1 MNDNDKVKRILIVH
15 LYQPGSAATNRIIAY
30 ARSFYALGYKVTLFL
45 GSDGHLPLPELNG
58 VDVIGVSAPCHSLIL
73 PRMANRVRKSYDK
86 NSIILV
92 YGSPSLCL
100 FLCKNRYNIF
110 YECTEVPLYG
120 RSNSYFT
127 IVKEKFKILLA
138 KQASGMLVISK
149 ALKEYFCQKGVKKI
163 EVVNMFVDVARFDI
177 EVTKAEKPYVAYCG
191 TVSPFKD
198 GVDCLIMAF
207 AGFLKFHSNY
217 QLKIIGKFE
226 SDESEQGV
234 RNLAKELGILEHVDF
249 TGMVSPSEMPSLLK
263 GATML
268 ALARPNNRQAQF
280 GFPTKLGEYLAT
292 GNPVVVTDVGEISD
306 FLSDGENCRMAKP
319 GDVEDF
325 ADKMAWI
332 ADHSSEA
339 LTIGMKGKELTRSV
353 FSALEQ
359 SRKAL
364 DFMTANKKESC
375 PK

>member
-1 MNDNDKVKRILIVH
+1 MMNDKDKGKRILIVH

-30 ARSFYALGYKVTLFL
+30 ARSFYTLGYKVILFL
-45 GSDGHLPLPELNG
+45 GCDGHLSLPELDG
-58 VDVIGVSAPCHSLIL
+58 VDVKGVTAPCHSLIM
-73 PRMANRVRKSYDK
+73 PRMASKVRKSYTK

-100 FLCKNRYNIF
+100 FLSKNRYNIF

-120 RSNSYFT
+120 RSNRCIT
-127 IVKEKFKILLA
+127 IVKEKFKIHLA
-138 KQASGMLVISK
+138 KRASGMLVISK
-149 ALKEYFCQKGVKKI
+149 ALKEYFSQKGIRNI
-163 EVVNMFVDVARFDI
+163 EVVNMFVDGTRFDI
-177 EVTKAEKPYVAYCG
+177 EVKAAEKPYVAYCG

-207 AGFLKFHSNY
+207 AGFLKSHSDY

-226 SDESEQGV
+226 SVESEKTV
-234 RNLAKELGILEHVDF
+234 ISLAKELGISEHVDF

-263 GATML
+263 GAAML

-292 GNPVVVTDVGEISD
+292 GNPVVVTDVGEIGD
-306 FLSDGENCRMAKP
+306 FLYDGVNCRMATP

-325 ADKMAWI
+325 AEKMSWVA
-332 ADHSSEA
+332 AHPDEA
-339 LTIGMKGKELTRSV
+339 RAIGMKGKELTRNE
-353 FSALEQ
+353 FSAFEQ

-364 DFMTANKKESC
+364 AFMAARK
-375 PK
+375 